1 MSVVGPNAERAFNGN
16 CGDPPPSLHNATA
29 VTRRYGA
36 WMPWPW
42 CLPQDSP
49 SRVRESRAEQHL
61 TVEVEAAHAMVGLL
75 GEIKE
80 AALRI
85 DGETEEAVA

>member
-1 MSVVGPNAERAFNGN
+1 MSVVGPNAERAFNGI
-16 CGDPPPSLHNATA
+16 CGDPPPSLPNATA

-36 WMPWPW
+36 WMPW
-42 CLPQDSP
+42 CVPQAPP
-49 SRVRESRAEQHL
+49 SRESRAEQHL

-75 GEIKE
+75 GEIEE

-85 DGETEEAVA
+85 DGETEQAVA